1 MSVFHLPSPHGLL
14 YSKHRQNLINLE
26 KNRGL
31 AAFNKGAKILERRD
45 VPEHLLEKR
54 QSEALTDQQEEE
66 WTGSVTIGSNKQSF
80 IIDFDTGSSDLWVPN
95 ANKCSTCRGKHTYNS
110 KTSTTS
116 KSKSGTFSISY
127 GDGSTC
133 SGPEFTD
140 TGKHF
145 LLPNV

>member
-1 MSVFHLPSPHGLL
+1 MLH
-14 YSKHRQNLINLE
+14 SKHRANLINLE
-26 KNRGL
+26 KNVGRQ
-31 AAFNKGAKILERRD
+31 AWPVGAEILEPRE
-45 VPEHLLEKR
+45 VPELHKR
-54 QSEALTDQQEEE
+54 QSESLTDQQEEE

-95 ANKCSTCRGKHTYNS
+95 ANKCSSCRGKHTYNS

-145 LLPNV
+145 LLANV